1 VTNETSDA
9 EKGNYGREKMK
20 EIKKIL
26 DMDPLKK
33 GRERLTVTLL
43 RLPVC

>member
-1 VTNETSDA
+1 MTNETSDA

-20 EIKKIL
+20 ERKKNVQ
-26 DMDPLKK
+26 K
-33 GRERLTVTLL
+33 GRNKLTGTLL